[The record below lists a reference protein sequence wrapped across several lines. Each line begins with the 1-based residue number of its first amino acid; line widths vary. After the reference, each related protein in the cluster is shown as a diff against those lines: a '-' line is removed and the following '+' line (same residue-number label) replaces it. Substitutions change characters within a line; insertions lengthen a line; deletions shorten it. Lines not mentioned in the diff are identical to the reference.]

1 MVFLFEVGRY
11 SLIEHSFWTILTIPI
26 NKFDMKMCSLEFFE
40 TIHGVSI
47 YDNYGYWVL
56 NWILERKRIVKLGHY
71 ATLEECIMYNK
82 SVLIEYDLVL
92 LEKISKRLFP
102 FFQVIYVLISFRSSP
117 LKKRVFVN
125 YDPGQ
130 KE

>member
-1 MVFLFEVGRY
+1 MVSQF
-11 SLIEHSFWTILTIPI
+11 TIIT
-26 NKFDMKMCSLEFFE
+26 
-40 TIHGVSI
+40 
-47 YDNYGYWVL
+47 YGYWVL
-56 NWILERKRIVKLGHY
+56 NWILERKKIVKMGHY
-71 ATLEECIMYNK
+71 AILEECIMYNK
-82 SVLIEYDLVL
+82 SVLIEHDLVL

>member
-1 MVFLFEVGRY
+1 MTKL
-11 SLIEHSFWTILTIPI
+11 
-26 NKFDMKMCSLEFFE
+26 DMKMCSLEFFE

-56 NWILERKRIVKLGHY
+56 GIELNFGKNKKIVKMGHY
-71 ATLEECIMYNK
+71 AILEECIMYNK

-125 YDPGQ
+125 YDPIQ

>member
-1 MVFLFEVGRY
+1 MTML
-11 SLIEHSFWTILTIPI
+11 
-26 NKFDMKMCSLEFFE
+26 DMKMCSPEFFE

-56 NWILERKRIVKLGHY
+56 GIEFNFGKKKKKIVKMGHY
-71 ATLEECIMYNK
+71 ATLEECITTMYNK

-102 FFQVIYVLISFRSSP
+102 FFSGNLRPHFVSF
-117 LKKRVFVN
+117 
-125 YDPGQ
+125 
-130 KE
+130 

>member
-1 MVFLFEVGRY
+1 MV
-11 SLIEHSFWTILTIPI
+11 
-26 NKFDMKMCSLEFFE
+26 KM
-40 TIHGVSI
+40 
-47 YDNYGYWVL
+47 
-56 NWILERKRIVKLGHY
+56 GHY
-71 ATLEECIMYNK
+71 AILEECIMYNK